1 MTRTGVKRWM
11 LGMAA
16 VITVAAHQP
25 AAAEDAGTVLDEI
38 LNIMRQSGQI
48 SEEQKKALIERA
60 QQEARMAEAERE
72 KQAKDLAGS
81 FTAGIENYKPYFRT
95 NDGDFKFELG
105 GVIMLDYDAAEPDAR
120 TLGGT
125 KLFSRFLVRRARL
138 DVTGTLFN
146 WVGVKVEGDFTEGI
160 SLKDAFLELRFF
172 KEASV
177 RGGQFK
183 VPFSLEELTSSRFID
198 FVERSVINELSPAR
212 EQGIMLY
219 GSLLEGV
226 LGYQFGVF
234 NGVPEEAV
242 ETNNSKDL
250 AGRLVLQ
257 PFRNT
262 SIGLLKGL
270 QVGGNFT
277 WGPDHITSAQGRTGA
292 RTDPRFV
299 YFVSQPTKGDRTRF
313 GGDIAWLWGP
323 AGVKFEYA
331 EQHND
336 REDCGVLSS
345 GRCAGGAD
353 LDEIVARGFYA
364 SATYLL
370 TGETKPLNGPVI
382 PRRNFSPL
390 PGRLGPGAWE
400 LGVRYAQLQF
410 RSDDPVDFLD
420 GNITNGITGGGL
432 TAENGVDAVTA
443 GVNWYLNPR
452 TRMMFNWTN
461 YWYDN
466 ELGTPFSCDR
476 DTCSASTLGRNGDT
490 SWEVLTRM
498 QVWF

>member
-1 MTRTGVKRWM
+1 MTRPGVKRWV
-11 LGMAA
+11 LAMAA
-16 VITVAAHQP
+16 VVAMAIPQP
-25 AAAEDAGTVLDEI
+25 AVAEDAGTVLEEI
-38 LNIMRQSGQI
+38 LDIMRRSGQI
-48 SEEQKKALIERA
+48 TEEQKRSLIERA
-60 QQEARMAEAERE
+60 EQEARMAQAERE
-72 KQAKDLAGS
+72 KEAQALASS

-95 NDGDFKFELG
+95 NDGNVKFELG
-105 GVIMLDYDAAEPDAR
+105 GVVMLDYDTAEPGAR
-120 TLGGT
+120 ALGGA
-125 KLFSRFLVRRARL
+125 KLLNRLLVRRARL

-146 WVGVKVEGDFTEGI
+146 WVGVKVEGDFAEGI
-160 SLKDAFLELRFF
+160 SLKDAYLELRFF
-172 KEASV
+172 REASV

-198 FVERSVINELSPAR
+198 FVERSVINELAPAR
-212 EQGIMLY
+212 EQGAMLY
-219 GSLLEGV
+219 GSLLQGV
-226 LGYQFGVF
+226 LGYQLGVF

-242 ETNNSKDL
+242 ETNNSKDV

-270 QVGGNFT
+270 QLGGSFT

-292 RTDPRFV
+292 RTDPRFA
-299 YFVSQPTKGDRTRF
+299 YFVTQPTRGDRTRF
-313 GGDIAWLWGP
+313 GGDLAWLWGP
-323 AGVKFEYA
+323 ASVKFEYA
-331 EQHND
+331 EQHSD
-336 REDCGVLSS
+336 RNDCGVLVS

-353 LDEIVARGFYA
+353 LDEIVARGFYV
-364 SATYLL
+364 SGTFLV

-390 PGRLGPGAWE
+390 GGPIGPGAWE
-400 LGVRYAQLQF
+400 LGLRYAQLKF

-420 GNITNGITGGGL
+420 GNTVNGITGGGR
-432 TAENGVDAVTA
+432 TAENGVGALTA

-466 ELGTPFSCDR
+466 ELGTPFSCRR
-476 DTCSASTLGRNGDT
+476 DSCSASTLEAGNDT